1 MQSIAK
7 ANPYEMQEK
16 IQYLTKRTAI
26 QIITAANLLV
36 LERVE
41 NLKDEVENILE
52 DIDLSNIK
60 IF

>member
-7 ANPYEMQEK
+7 ANPQEMQQK
-16 IQYLTKRTAI
+16 IQYLTKRIAI

-36 LERVE
+36 LERIE
-41 NLKDEVENILE
+41 SLKDEVEDILE
-52 DIDLSNIK
+52 EIDLDQLK